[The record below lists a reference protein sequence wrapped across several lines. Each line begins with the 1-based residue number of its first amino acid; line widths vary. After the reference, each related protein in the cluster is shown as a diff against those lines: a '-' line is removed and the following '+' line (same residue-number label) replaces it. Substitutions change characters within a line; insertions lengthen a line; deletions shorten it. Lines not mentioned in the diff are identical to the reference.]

1 MPKINRPPF
10 DKYPLVSNERIT
22 LRQPVES
29 DLNDLMEIS
38 FYNAVQATTLEQA
51 VEMNQ
56 KINQDYNNGN
66 SIHWTI
72 VEKQSGKLVG
82 TCGYYRGFKNG
93 QGELG
98 CILLPHYRG
107 MGFMT
112 AAMQLA
118 IQFGKSNM
126 NLKRIWAVTDLQNK
140 KAIQLLQRLDFK
152 KIKTRDDTHVEFE
165 LNQV

>member
-1 MPKINRPPF
+1 MPKINTPPF

-82 TCGYYRGFKNG
+82 TCGYYRD
-93 QGELG
+93 
-98 CILLPHYRG
+98 R
-107 MGFMT
+107 
-112 AAMQLA
+112 
-118 IQFGKSNM
+118 KSTRLNSSHVKISYAVFC
-126 NLKRIWAVTDLQNK
+126 LK
-140 KAIQLLQRLDFK
+140 K
-152 KIKTRDDTHVEFE
+152 KIMQIYHH
-165 LNQV
+165 